1 VVTIEPRPLSP
12 TGCWVLIAEAAILMQ
27 LKVPTRFTLMI
38 F

>member
-1 VVTIEPRPLSP
+1 MQPRPLSP
-12 TGCWVLIAEAAILMQ
+12 AGGWVLIAEAAILMQ